1 MHITTTVEFDQMA
14 KFSFLNIAFTIVY
27 WLSNCGLHLESA
39 VANETSS
46 YQKKINEIDFQIAT
60 GLELQLAAAPPLIK
74 WPIVA
79 DWDIDGR
86 LVVAESGGV
95 KRPVAEHNL
104 LGLHK
109 IVRLIDEDND
119 GVFDQRMVAAEG
131 LGFPEGVLCLGKS
144 ILVSIP
150 PEIIKLTDH
159 DGDGFC
165 EEKETWFDGQTITGC
180 ANDLHGPYFGRD
192 GKIYWCKGA
201 FAEQHHLLADGQKLS
216 SSAAHLYRCNE
227 DGTQLEIVM
236 TGGMD
241 NPVEVALIPEGEK
254 FFTSTFLQHPSEG
267 RRDGIAHAIY
277 GGLFGKEHDVLQ
289 GHPRTGDLMPIM
301 THLGPAAPSGLIYLE
316 KNELFKSGSDDRS
329 HRLCAALFNLHKVT
343 SHRLQ
348 SSQSTYT
355 TVDSDLIATDQVDFH
370 PTDVIEDAD
379 GSILVVDTGGWYDL
393 CCPTSRVDQKT
404 ALGGIYRI
412 NNSSTRSS
420 RREVSK
426 LSSPTHSGAA
436 IELLQDPRPWVQ
448 RSTTRKFHKAE
459 DELLNLAFNII
470 GDPDKPTDQRM
481 RCLWA
486 IGLSR
491 QVSALQVCDSILL
504 SDQKALIKVACHV
517 IALHGYQPSRAK
529 LEQLLMHQ
537 DVSLCRVAAEAV
549 GRLGNTTSFRAI
561 LESPHLNSDDRHVRH
576 SLLYAMIEIIK
587 KNPDFVL
594 PTADLTKTQL
604 AALIWVATECDRIGQ
619 LDQQV
624 LAQSLTADDLKL
636 QDAAIRACCRS
647 TDLVKQ
653 FLPDIN
659 TMWMAPESSTSTHHT
674 VLKLLVTAKDQLE
687 VSTFIDELFTNAIHF
702 DIEKQRALATYL
714 EALSSTTVDKYRSD
728 QLLIWIKKCPEE
740 IRTVALKH
748 FSNINIDHDN
758 ALAVTQRLIELADNE
773 TDPHVR
779 LLLLNA
785 IPKGNFTLPTNI
797 ETEIIN
803 RMQRGEGASATIASQ
818 IVNRVKISSIAS
830 NLLIEMMESC
840 QPQYL
845 PVVIEAIVK
854 CGDSEAVT
862 VVLNKLQHLSIS
874 RTLSPGYLT
883 NTFRNAPE
891 SLRKE
896 AQKIEE
902 LIEAGDQDIRQAVS
916 RKLSF
921 LSEGNA
927 LRGLQLFRSSKLA
940 CSGCHKMGYVG
951 NEIGPDLTRIG
962 KTRTQEALLEAIL
975 YPSSRIEQGYATT
988 KILTS
993 DGQIFNGMITSE
1005 SDNNI
1010 HLQLSADRVEIIPK
1024 ISVEKREISLI
1035 SIMPHGLAELLSD
1048 QDLADLLALLN
1059 AAK

>member
-1 MHITTTVEFDQMA
+1 MPNFP
-14 KFSFLNIAFTIVY
+14 FLNIAITILY
-27 WLSNCGLHLESA
+27 WLSTYGLTLESA
-39 VANETSS
+39 VANDTGT
-46 YQKKINEIDFQIAT
+46 YQKKVNEIDFQIAA
-60 GLELQLAAAPPLIK
+60 GLELQLVAAPPLIK

-95 KRPVAEHNL
+95 QRPVAEHNL

-150 PEIIKLTDH
+150 PEIIKLTDL

-241 NPVEVALIPEGEK
+241 NPVEVAFIPEGEK

-289 GHPRTGDLMPIM
+289 GHSRTGDLMPIM

-316 KNELFKSGSDDRS
+316 KDELFKSGSDDRS
-329 HRLCAALFNLHKVT
+329 RRLCAALFNLHKVT
-343 SHRLQ
+343 LHRLR
-348 SSQSTYT
+348 SSQSSYT

-393 CCPTSRVDQKT
+393 CCPTSRIDQKT

-412 NNSSTRSS
+412 NNSYTRSS
-420 RREVSK
+420 RREVLK
-426 LSSPTHSGAA
+426 LSSPTHSGGS

-448 RSTTRKFHKAE
+448 RSTIRRFHQAE
-459 DELLNLAFNII
+459 DKLLNLAFNII
-470 GDPDKPTDQRM
+470 DNPDKPTDQRM
-481 RCLWA
+481 RYLWA
-486 IGLSR
+486 IGLSG

-517 IALHGYQPSRAK
+517 IALHGYHPSRAK
-529 LEQLLMHQ
+529 LEQLLTHQ
-537 DVSLCRVAAEAV
+537 DVSLCRVAAEAI
-549 GRLGNTTSFRAI
+549 GRLGNPISFRAI
-561 LESPHLNSDDRHVRH
+561 LESPHLKSDDRHVRH

-587 KNPDFVL
+587 KNPDFVF
-594 PTADLTKTQL
+594 PTANLSETQL
-604 AALIWVATECDRIGQ
+604 AALIWAATECDKIGQ
-619 LDQQV
+619 LERQV
-624 LAQSLTADDLKL
+624 LARSLAADDLEL
-636 QDAAIRACCRS
+636 QDAAFRACCRS

-659 TMWMAPESSTSTHHT
+659 TIWMASGSSASTYHT
-674 VLKLLVTAKDQLE
+674 VLNLLATSKDQLE
-687 VSTFIDELFTNAIHF
+687 VSAFIYELFTNAPHF
-702 DIEKQRALATYL
+702 NKEKQRALATHL
-714 EALSSTTVDKYRSD
+714 EALSPANVNKGWCDT
-728 QLLIWIKKCPEE
+728 LLIWITKCPGETQ
-740 IRTVALKH
+740 TVVLKH
-748 FSNINIDHDN
+748 FSNLNIDNVN
-758 ALAVTQRLIELADNE
+758 ALAVTQRLLELVENE
-773 TDPHVR
+773 TDPYTR

-785 IPKGNFTLPTNI
+785 IPSGNFTLPRSI
-797 ETEIIN
+797 ETEVIN
-803 RMQRGEGASATIASQ
+803 QMEGGKRGSATIASQ
-818 IVNRVKISSIAS
+818 IVNRVKISVNSS
-830 NLLIEMMESC
+830 NLLVEMMERC

-845 PVVIEAIVK
+845 PIVIEAILK
-854 CGDSEAVT
+854 CGDTQLAT

-891 SLRKE
+891 SLRNE

-902 LIEAGDQDIRQAVS
+902 LIEAGDQDIRQAVNK
-916 RKLSF
+916 KLSY
-921 LSEGNA
+921 LSQGNA

-940 CSGCHKMGYVG
+940 CSGCNKMGYVG

-962 KTRTQEALLEAIL
+962 KTRTREALLKAIL

-988 KILTS
+988 KI
-993 DGQIFNGMITSE
+993 
-1005 SDNNI
+1005 
-1010 HLQLSADRVEIIPK
+1010 
-1024 ISVEKREISLI
+1024 
-1035 SIMPHGLAELLSD
+1035 
-1048 QDLADLLALLN
+1048 
-1059 AAK
+1059 